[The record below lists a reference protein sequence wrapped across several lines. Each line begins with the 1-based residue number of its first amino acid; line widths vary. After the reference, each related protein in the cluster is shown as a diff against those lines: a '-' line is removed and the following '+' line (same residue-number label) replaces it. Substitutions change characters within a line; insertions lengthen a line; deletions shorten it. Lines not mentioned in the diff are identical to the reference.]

1 MAYQEVTRTGYG
13 DRLKRALGG
22 VVGGAVMFIGGTAL
36 LFWNEGNFVKTKKAL
51 NEAQDA
57 VVQVEQVTS
66 LDPALEGKLIHASA
80 RAETQDVLEDAEF
93 GVKQTAIQLRRS
105 VEYYQWVEESRT
117 ETRDRMGGGEE
128 RVTTYTYKKEWRS
141 KPVDSGEFRDPD
153 YQNRNTVWMTF
164 DAQTSYAKNVSFGA
178 YTLPQ
183 FFVEAIGQAEH
194 ANVNPAPGQI
204 QAWAKSMSA
213 HPRFP
218 RALSSTNTPPIH
230 VSGNTVYFGRSPG
243 APVIGDVR
251 VSFTWVAPHEVSII
265 GKVSGK
271 TFVKFVAKNG
281 KTVSRLDDG
290 VRSAEEMFASAAKEN
305 AILTWILRLVGV
317 LCVCIGL
324 KSIFGILEAI
334 AKVIPILGDIV
345 GAGVGLV
352 CTLVGL
358 AWSFLWISIAWLAYR
373 PLIGIPLLVASVGC
387 VVWLKTKA
395 KAKEVRI

>member
-1 MAYQEVTRTGYG
+1 
-13 DRLKRALGG
+13 
-22 VVGGAVMFIGGTAL
+22 
-36 LFWNEGNFVKTKKAL
+36 
-51 NEAQDA
+51 
-57 VVQVEQVTS
+57 
-66 LDPALEGKLIHASA
+66 
-80 RAETQDVLEDAEF
+80 
-93 GVKQTAIQLRRS
+93 
-105 VEYYQWVEESRT
+105 
-117 ETRDRMGGGEE
+117 
-128 RVTTYTYKKEWRS
+128 
-141 KPVDSGEFRDPD
+141 
-153 YQNRNTVWMTF
+153 
-164 DAQTSYAKNVSFGA
+164 
-178 YTLPQ
+178 
-183 FFVEAIGQAEH
+183 
-194 ANVNPAPGQI
+194 
-204 QAWAKSMSA
+204 
-213 HPRFP
+213 
-218 RALSSTNTPPIH
+218 
-230 VSGNTVYFGRSPG
+230 
-243 APVIGDVR
+243 

-334 AKVIPILGDIV
+334 AKVIPLLGDVV

-352 CTLVGL
+352 CTLFGL
-358 AWSFLWISIAWLAYR
+358 AWSLLWIAIAWLAYR